1 MANNDI
7 IFSVS
12 DFVAVLNQTLDYAY
26 PDVTI
31 VGEISN
37 YRVSKNRWVYF
48 DLKDEH
54 SSIKCF
60 GTVYMLPGPLEDG
73 LMVQVNGTPR
83 LHQQFGF
90 SVNLRTVQPVGE
102 GSLKKAAALLEK
114 KLALEG
120 LFDESRKRGL
130 LYPPKRIGL
139 ITSSESAAYHDF
151 MKILGSRWG
160 GIDIELCDVQVQGE
174 AAPAQIIRAIELFGS
189 EADPVDVLVIT
200 RGGGSSDDLAAF
212 STEQVTRAVAGSRI
226 PTLVAIGHEVDISLA
241 ELAADRRAST
251 PSNAAEMLTPDRVHE
266 QSVLAETRRQL
277 SAALLRQVSSKQ
289 ELITGKRELLS
300 DIVLRL
306 IDERKRSIAQTMQL
320 LDALNPEAAMKR
332 GYALVTSSAGVVRSV
347 SDIKPGQALQVR
359 LIDGSIEVEVRKV
372 Q

>member
-1 MANNDI
+1 MPNNDI

-26 PDVTI
+26 PDVI
-31 VGEISN
+31 IQGEISN

-48 DLKDEH
+48 DLKDEY
-54 SSIKCF
+54 SSVKCF

-73 LMVQVNGTPR
+73 LMVQVTGSPR

-114 KLALEG
+114 KLAAEG

-130 LYPPKRIGL
+130 PYPPKRIGL

-160 GIDIELCDVQVQGE
+160 GIDIELFDVQVQGE
-174 AAPAQIIRAIELFGS
+174 AAPAQIIRAIEFFGAQA
-189 EADPVDVLVIT
+189 EPVDVLVIT

-212 STEQVTRAVAGSRI
+212 STEQVTRAVAASRI

-251 PSNAAEMLTPDRVHE
+251 PSNAAEMLTPDKVHQQE
-266 QSVLAETRRQL
+266 VLADMRRQL
-277 SAALLRQVSSKQ
+277 SGALLTQVSAKQ
-289 ELITGKRELLS
+289 QLLTGKREQLS
-300 DIVLRL
+300 DAVLRL
-306 IDERKRSIAQTMQL
+306 IDDRKRSLASVAQL

-332 GYALVTSSAGVVRSV
+332 GYALVTNAAGVVRSTSDV
-347 SDIKPGQALQVR
+347 SAGQELQVC
-359 LIDGSIEVEVRKV
+359 LIDGSIEVTVKKV